1 MFEAT
6 LVQLQSTGS
15 HPLCCLCSTG
25 GRNNQRDGSRSCCE
39 RLVSEAN
46 CVHKALKTQHQ
57 EKLILGST
65 ADTEWHGTEIR
76 RQTPSTLHFLPA
88 TCSAPKE
95 SHCQHPSAR
104 SCPRGPVSPSI
115 QWVGYA
121 SCQESKRQGPQWHQ
135 APCPPLGT
143 LQHLLST
150 PTARTLLLI
159 PCLASA
165 VTLASGLQGPAASGT
180 DVPSHMA
187 GLGSQQ

>member
-25 GRNNQRDGSRSCCE
+25 GRTNQRDGSRSCCE

-65 ADTEWHGTEIR
+65 PDTEWHGTEIR

-95 SHCQHPSAR
+95 SHCRHPSAR

-121 SCQESKRQGPQWHQ
+121 SCQESLQNGLVGS
-135 APCPPLGT
+135 PCSPRVAAVST
-143 LQHLLST
+143 L
-150 PTARTLLLI
+150 
-159 PCLASA
+159 
-165 VTLASGLQGPAASGT
+165 
-180 DVPSHMA
+180 
-187 GLGSQQ
+187 SQSCWCKFPG